1 MNVIKTNW
9 RESARILWAITAK
22 DLIEALKNKNTAFL
36 IVFGILMLIFY
47 REYPAL
53 ISRGEPPNVLVYDAG
68 NSVLVAYM
76 ENSQALEV
84 HAGYPSEARM
94 KELLA
99 NGDVPELGLV
109 IPADFDQIVEAGGEP
124 VLQGYVM
131 NWVDEEATADLQRT
145 IADEISQLAGTRVDI
160 QMQGNVVYPT
170 PDSGGL
176 GVTAGF
182 GFVYIITTLGLI
194 MIPHL
199 MLEEKQSH
207 TIEALLV
214 SPASEGQVVMGK
226 ALTGLFYCLVG
237 AVLALVVF
245 YNLVVHWWLALLAV
259 VFGSLFTVS
268 TGLLLGTAIENRG
281 QLTLLAWVFIIPLF
295 LPVFLSLM
303 DDLLPATLIQVFRA
317 IPTVVMFNLLRTS
330 FSAVFPLGVLL
341 LQLVWVAACAGGFLL
356 IVAWLVRRRDRAPEG
371 VPALW
376 RLASERVAPAADGG
390 LRTLTPLLEGLTQR
404 RQSRDKRIL
413 ASRPVSNAET
423 DMLTRQPVYNQSLR
437 IIWAIA
443 AKDIGTAIKNKMVLS
458 IVLGTALVVVN
469 GSVLP
474 MLLGLGNTPTAIVYD
489 EGRSTIVRALA
500 AREDFRLRLVD
511 SREEMYKTV
520 SGAPETRLGLV
531 IPEDFDQRAG
541 TRESIELQGYIAHW
555 ADPEKVSQW
564 VPIFEK
570 ELGLASWGTV
580 RINTEGHVLYPAVDT
595 GGQLSLTSLMM
606 VIVILTIGMA
616 LVPLLFI
623 EEKEA
628 HTFEA
633 LLVSPASLGQVVAG
647 KAVAGGFYCLI
658 AAVVV
663 LLLNRYLFVHW
674 GVALL
679 AVLLGAAFAVALGL
693 VVGFL
698 SDTPATT
705 GLWGGLLIVIL
716 IVLTGL
722 QAFKGEDWPQFVQ
735 TLLDRQPG
743 SAMIEMLRISM
754 AGEVPLGL
762 LWVNAAALLAV
773 ALAIYMVVLGLLRS
787 ADR

>member
-1 MNVIKTNW
+1 MNANKTSW

-36 IVFGILMLIFY
+36 IVFGIMMLIFY

-68 NSVLVAYM
+68 NSALVAYM
-76 ENSQALEV
+76 ENSQALELISD
-84 HAGYPSEARM
+84 YPSEARM

-109 IPADFDQIVEAGGEP
+109 IPADFDQTIEAGGEP

-131 NWVDEEATADLQRT
+131 NWVDEGDAAELQR
-145 IADEISQLAGTRVDI
+145 IIEGEISQLVGKRVAI
-160 QMQGNVVYPT
+160 QMQGNVVYPA

-182 GFVYIITTLGLI
+182 GFIYIITTLGLI

-214 SPASEGQVVMGK
+214 SPASEGQVVTGK

-237 AVLALVVF
+237 AGLGLAVF

-259 VFGSLFTVS
+259 AFGSLFTVS
-268 TGLLLGTAIENRG
+268 MGLLLGTAIENRG

-303 DDLLPATLIQVFRA
+303 DDLLPATLIQIFQA

-330 FSAVFPLGVLL
+330 FSSVIPLGPSL
-341 LQLVWVAACAGGFLL
+341 LQLSWIAACASGFLL
-356 IVAWLVRRRDRAPEG
+356 IVAWLVRRRDRGAEG
-371 VPALW
+371 FPALW
-376 RLASERVAPAADGG
+376 RLAFEPAAPVADGG
-390 LRTLTPLLEGLTQR
+390 LRTFTPLLEGLTQR
-404 RQSRDKRIL
+404 RQSREERIL
-413 ASRPVSNAET
+413 PSRQVSSVET
-423 DMLTRQPVYNQSLR
+423 DMHTREPLSSQGLR

-458 IVLGTALVVVN
+458 IVLGTALVMVN

-474 MLLGLGNTPTAIVYD
+474 LLLRLRNTPTAIVYD

-511 SREEMYKTV
+511 SREEMEAAV

-531 IPEDFDQRAG
+531 IPADFDQQAG
-541 TRESIELQGYIAHW
+541 TSEIIELEGDIAHW

-564 VPIFEK
+564 VAIFEK
-570 ELGLASWGTV
+570 ELSLASWGSV

-595 GGQLSLTSLMM
+595 GGQLSLTALMM
-606 VIVILTIGMA
+606 VIVILSIGMA

-633 LLVSPASLGQVVAG
+633 LLVSPASLGQVLAG
-647 KAVAGGFYCLI
+647 KAVAGGFYCLT
-658 AAVVV
+658 AAVVA
-663 LLLNRYLFVHW
+663 LLLNRYLVVHW

-716 IVLTGL
+716 MLLTGL

-762 LWVNAAALLAV
+762 LWTNAVALLAV
-773 ALAIYMVVLGLLRS
+773 ALAIYIVILGLLRR